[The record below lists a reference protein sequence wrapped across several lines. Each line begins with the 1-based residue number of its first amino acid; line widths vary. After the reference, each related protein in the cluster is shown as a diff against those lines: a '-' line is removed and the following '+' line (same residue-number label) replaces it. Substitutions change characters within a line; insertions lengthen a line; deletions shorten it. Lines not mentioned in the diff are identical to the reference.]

1 MTADRESHPFLPDVP
16 GEAMQSRIRRKLDS
30 IEAEHGVRILYA
42 CESGS
47 RAWGMASAD
56 SDCDVRFV
64 YARPAEQ
71 YLCVDP
77 EHEPDVIECGIVETP
92 DGLLDCS
99 GWDVRKA
106 LRLLLRSNPSL
117 LDWLASPIVYRCDGS
132 FAPRLRALSE
142 KAVSLLRLWHHFR
155 ALRDK
160 SLHGF
165 ATRRTAKLWLYALR
179 AQLAMLWLEQGRG
192 LPPSAVGELCAAL
205 PEAPGLREELASAIA
220 AKRLGRESD
229 GDFVPPPGL
238 SELLRRER
246 EREESSDSVRTLAW
260 AIPALAESHS
270 PDVKP
275 EMRKAADEAFR
286 SFIFGMS

>member
-1 MTADRESHPFLPDVP
+1 MTADRERLPLLPDTP
-16 GEAMQSRIRRKLDS
+16 GEAMQCRIRRKLDS

-77 EHEPDVIECGIVETP
+77 DHEPDVIECGVIETP
-92 DGLLDCS
+92 DGLLDCN

-106 LRLLLRSNPSL
+106 LSLLLRSNSSL

-132 FAPRLRALSE
+132 FAPRMRALSE
-142 KAVSLLRLWHHFR
+142 KAVSRLRLWHHFR

-165 ATRRTAKLWLYALR
+165 ASRRTAKLWLYALR
-179 AQLAMLWLEQGRG
+179 AQLAMLWLEQGRS

-205 PEAPGLREELASAIA
+205 PEKPGLREELVSAIA

-229 GDFVPPPGL
+229 RDFVPPPGL
-238 SELLRRER
+238 SDLLRQEQ
-246 EREESSDSVRTLAW
+246 EREESSGNVRTFAW
-260 AIPALAESHS
+260 TLPALAESHS

-275 EMRKAADEAFR
+275 EVRKAADETFR
-286 SFIFGMS
+286 SFLVR